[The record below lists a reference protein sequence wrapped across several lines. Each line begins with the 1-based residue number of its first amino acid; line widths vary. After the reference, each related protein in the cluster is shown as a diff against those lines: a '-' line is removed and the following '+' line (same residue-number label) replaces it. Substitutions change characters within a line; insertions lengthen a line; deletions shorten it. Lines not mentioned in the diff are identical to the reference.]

1 MKSIIYIL
9 FIPFFLISCKSESFE
24 IENLNGNRIDV
35 LGHAGMGISNLYP
48 SNSAESILNCLNLG
62 ATGSEMDIQM
72 TSDGVLVLYHNES
85 LDGAT
90 NGVGF
95 INSQTWDEIKN
106 TEYDETPYSN
116 YNLVR
121 LSDLLEKVDNPE
133 NYIFTLDIKLY
144 TESGDY
150 LTFFDQYTD
159 AIVDIFAEF
168 NLYNHVFVESQS
180 TDFLS
185 MLQTKAGNIGLY
197 YYPQTFED
205 GFSNAV
211 AFNLKGISIS
221 TLSISK
227 EQIEQAHN
235 SGIFVTVWNTQS
247 EADNIEA
254 IHKNPDM
261 IQTDRVNHLVKLL
274 TEQDLIN

>member
-1 MKSIIYIL
+1 MKSIIYII
-9 FIPFFLISCKSESFE
+9 FISLFLISCKSESFE

-62 ATGSEMDIQM
+62 ATGSEMDVQM

-90 NGVGF
+90 NGTGF

-106 TEYDETPYSN
+106 TEYDEIPYSY

-121 LSDLLEKVDNPE
+121 LSDLLENIDTPE

-150 LTFFDQYTD
+150 LTYFDQYTD

-205 GFSNAV
+205 GFSKAIT
-211 AFNLKGISIS
+211 FNLKGISIS
-221 TLSISK
+221 TIAISK

-247 EADNIEA
+247 EDDNIEA

>member
-1 MKSIIYIL
+1 MKSITYIL
-9 FIPFFLISCKSESFE
+9 FISYFLIGCKSESFE
-24 IENLNGNRIDV
+24 IENLNGNKIDA

-62 ATGSEMDIQM
+62 ATGSEVDVQM
-72 TSDGVLVLYHNES
+72 TSDGELVLFHNES

-90 NGVGF
+90 NATGF
-95 INSQTWDEIKN
+95 VNSQTWDEIKHA
-106 TEYDETPYSN
+106 EYDETPYSN
-116 YNLVR
+116 YKLVR
-121 LSDLLEKVDNPE
+121 LSDFLENIDHPE

-150 LTFFDQYTD
+150 PNFFDQFTD
-159 AIVDIFAEF
+159 AIVDLFDEF
-168 NLYNHVFVESQS
+168 NLYNHVFIESQS

-185 MLQTKAGNIGLY
+185 LLQSKANNIGLY

-205 GFSNAV
+205 GFNTAV

-227 EQIEQAHN
+227 EQIDQAHEA
-235 SGIFVTVWNTQS
+235 GIFVTVWNTQS
-247 EADNIEA
+247 EDDNIEA

-274 TEQDLIN
+274 TEHDLIN